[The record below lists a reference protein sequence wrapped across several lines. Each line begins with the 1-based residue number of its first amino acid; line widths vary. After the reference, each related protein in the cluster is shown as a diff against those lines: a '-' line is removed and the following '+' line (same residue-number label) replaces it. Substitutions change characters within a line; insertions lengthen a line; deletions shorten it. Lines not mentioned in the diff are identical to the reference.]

1 MAHVIHSIN
10 TTASGLCHHLDSA
23 IDDAHHQ
30 YATDLTLTAD
40 ALLFGRNTFDLF
52 MQFWPDAGNRYD
64 LPAATQALARAFART
79 PKLVV
84 SNRPVELTWDNTRHV
99 QGSGLSKVVR
109 ELEELEG
116 TVVIFG
122 SPGFTSSL
130 LNEGLI
136 DEIHVLAQPYIGVE
150 GPRVFSGLNKRV
162 NLCLLGSSSLKSG
175 SVLLCYK
182 VTSPRQTIQNAAGT
196 TTLGPQARR

>member
-1 MAHVIHSIN
+1 MAHVINSIN

-30 YATDLTLTAD
+30 YAIELTLSAD

-52 MQFWPDAGNRYD
+52 MQFWPYAANKED
-64 LPAATQALARAFART
+64 LPEATLALARAFAKT

-84 SNRPVELTWDNTRHV
+84 SSRPVELTWDNTRHV
-99 QGSGLSKVVR
+99 QGPGLSKVGR
-109 ELEELEG
+109 ELEKLKG

-136 DEIHVLAQPYIGVE
+136 DEIHILAQPCIGVE

-162 NLCLLGSSSLKSG
+162 NLSLLGSSSLNSG
-175 SVLLCYK
+175 SVLLRYN
-182 VTSPRQTIQNAAGT
+182 VA
-196 TTLGPQARR
+196 